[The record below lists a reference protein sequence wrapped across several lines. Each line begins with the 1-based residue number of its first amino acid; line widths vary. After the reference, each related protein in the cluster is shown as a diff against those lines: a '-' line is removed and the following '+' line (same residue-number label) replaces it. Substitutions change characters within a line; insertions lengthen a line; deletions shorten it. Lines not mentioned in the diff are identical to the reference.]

1 MIKIVSK
8 TIKNEAKEQKREF
21 LSMLVGT
28 LSTTLLANIFT
39 EKGVTKAS
47 EGAIRPRKGTI
58 RVGQDL

>member
-39 EKGVTKAS
+39 EKGVTKAN
-47 EGAIRPRKGTI
+47 KGVI
-58 RVGQDL
+58 